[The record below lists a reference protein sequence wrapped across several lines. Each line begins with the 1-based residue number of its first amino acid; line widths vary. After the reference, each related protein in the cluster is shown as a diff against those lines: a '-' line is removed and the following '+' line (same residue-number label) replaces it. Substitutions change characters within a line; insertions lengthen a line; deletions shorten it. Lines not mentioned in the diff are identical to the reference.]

1 MRSSKRSSKFLARL
15 FDGDIEFGQWS
26 IAILLVCLMVF
37 VLIRAEHSEP
47 IVLRYLAIFVGPA

>member
-26 IAILLVCLMVF
+26 IAILLVCLIVF
-37 VLIRAEHSEP
+37 VLIRAELSEP
-47 IVLRYLAIFVGPA
+47 IVLWYLAIFV